1 MALKILI
8 PILLISLVPADE
20 VKVVE
25 SERSIVI
32 SRGETDILT
41 YHKAEVPPPKGAKEV
56 YRRSGFIHPLKSPKG
71 GVVTGTHP
79 DDHLHHL
86 GLWHAWVKTKH
97 GKDQPDFWNLG
108 TGSGR
113 VRFSKVLSRVANGFT
128 VEQEQIAYKGAG
140 KVETVVLTESLTIL
154 VSATKE
160 GNFIDYHLIQ
170 KNVSDNPLEL
180 PAYRY
185 GGPLAYRGPHS
196 WNKENSDYLT
206 SAGKKRADSHA
217 TRADWCAIFGP
228 TDQGDAT
235 ITMMGH
241 PDNFDA
247 PQRLR
252 TWPDG
257 KIFLCWTPIQEKS
270 LVIQPKKSVTWKYR
284 IVISDGKPEQAATKL
299 WWTDYRSE

>member
-1 MALKILI
+1 MALRLI
-8 PILLISLVPADE
+8 FPILMFSLVAADE

-25 SERSIVI
+25 SQRSIII

-41 YHKAEVPPPKGAKEV
+41 YHKVEVPPPEGARKV

-71 GVVTGTHP
+71 GAVTGIHP

-108 TGSGR
+108 GQSGR
-113 VRFSKVLSRVANGFT
+113 VRFSKLLEKNTSGFA
-128 VEQEQIAYKGAG
+128 VEQEQLAYKGAN
-140 KVETVVLTESLTIL
+140 KKESVILREILSIAVDATEE
-154 VSATKE
+154 A
-160 GNFIDYHLIQ
+160 NFIDYHLIQ
-170 KNVSDNPLEL
+170 KNVSSETLEL

-185 GGPLAYRGPHS
+185 GGPLAYRGPYS

-206 SAGKKRADSHA
+206 STGKKRADSHA

-228 TDQGDAT
+228 TAKGDAT

-241 PDNFDA
+241 PANFDA

-257 KIFLCWTPIQEKS
+257 KVFLCWTPIQEKP
-270 LVIQPKKSVTWKYR
+270 LVIQSDQSVSWKYR
-284 IVISDGKPEQAATKL
+284 IVISDGQPDQAAINR
-299 WWTDYRSE
+299 WWAEYRGK